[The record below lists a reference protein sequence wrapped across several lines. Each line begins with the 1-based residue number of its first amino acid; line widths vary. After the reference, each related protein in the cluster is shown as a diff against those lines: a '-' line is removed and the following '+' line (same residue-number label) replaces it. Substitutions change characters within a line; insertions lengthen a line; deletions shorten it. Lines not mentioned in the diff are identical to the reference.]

1 MIAAM
6 EIGERK
12 TPPLT
17 GDERST
23 LAAWLDFQRHTL
35 LLKCDGLDDT
45 TLRTASAPPS
55 SLTLQGL
62 VQHLAEVERN
72 WFQRVVGRRDAPP
85 IYGPAPAP
93 GGHDGGFELSEQV
106 SFADAVDTW
115 RAEVD
120 TAHTICAD
128 HELDDVVPFMG
139 TEVSVRWIYLH
150 MIGEYARHNGHADIL
165 RERLDGATGV

>member
-6 EIGERK
+6 EIGERE
-12 TPPLT
+12 TPPFN
-17 GDERST
+17 GDERTT

-35 LLKCDGLDDT
+35 VLKCEGLDDT

-72 WFQRVVGRRDAPP
+72 WFQRVLGRRDAPP

-93 GGHDGGFELSEQV
+93 GGHDGGRPGRRKRHGRPG
-106 SFADAVDTW
+106 AV
-115 RAEVD
+115 
-120 TAHTICAD
+120 
-128 HELDDVVPFMG
+128 LK
-139 TEVSVRWIYLH
+139 
-150 MIGEYARHNGHADIL
+150 L
-165 RERLDGATGV
+165 RSKNLIASPLKLR

>member
-45 TLRTASAPPS
+45 TLRAASAPPS

-72 WFQRVVGRRDAPP
+72 WFQRVLGRRDAPP
-85 IYGPAPAP
+85 IYGPGPRRPRRRLRAVRAGVVRGC
-93 GGHDGGFELSEQV
+93 GGHMAG
-106 SFADAVDTW
+106 
-115 RAEVD
+115 
-120 TAHTICAD
+120 
-128 HELDDVVPFMG
+128 
-139 TEVSVRWIYLH
+139 
-150 MIGEYARHNGHADIL
+150 
-165 RERLDGATGV
+165 